1 MRWHLVFDPEI
12 ARLTFA
18 TEPPSG
24 GFFFAHAAPNMPRPM
39 SCAICTHPNKP
50 NCGFYREVP
59 LMTFTQMAEGAQR
72 TASTVMYGGAGMSA
86 GSGAS
91 VAVSELLGLTMTE
104 WQIVGIL
111 GGLFIGFTGL
121 IVNSIISVYF
131 KSKHLRL
138 AETLAKPNL
147 EE

>member
-1 MRWHLVFDPEI
+1 M
-12 ARLTFA
+12 
-18 TEPPSG
+18 
-24 GFFFAHAAPNMPRPM
+24 N
-39 SCAICTHPNKP
+39 CAICTHPNKP

-59 LMTFTQMAEGAQR
+59 LMTFTQVAEGAQR

-91 VAVSELLGLTMTE
+91 LAVSEWLGLTIAE
-104 WQIVGIL
+104 WQVVGIL

-138 AETLAKPNL
+138 AEQLGKPSS
-147 EE
+147 EA